1 MRLERST
8 GALFDQQGR
17 QFDPASRRWQPSKT
31 PSRGE
36 IVDLVEALRWLQ
48 QESGY
53 PWRAPLGLIG
63 PRQPSEQQ
71 IVVAESVGA
80 GVARLGL
87 SLLCG
92 GREGVMEAA
101 CRGANQAGGLT
112 IGLLPDNHWDT
123 ANPYVSVPIASGIG
137 VARNAI
143 IARASFCLVAVGGGY
158 GTLSEMAFGL
168 QFDRPVFALEGAPSV
183 DGAVLVRDWADLQ
196 TAICREILALP

>member
-8 GALFDQQGR
+8 GTLFDQQGR
-17 QFDPASRRWQPSKT
+17 QFDPASRRLQRSKT

-36 IVDLVEALRWLQ
+36 VVDLVEALRWLQ
-48 QESGY
+48 QESGH

-101 CRGANQAGGLT
+101 CRGATQAGGLT
-112 IGLLPDNHWDT
+112 IGLLPDNHWNT

-168 QFDRPVFALEGAPSV
+168 QFGRPVFALEGAPSV
-183 DGAVLVRDWADLQ
+183 DGVVTINDWDELQ
-196 TAICREILALP
+196 SAICREILALP